1 MNKNAIVFAM
11 SNPEP
16 EISYKEAKKGG
27 AAVVATGRSDF
38 PNQINNALVF
48 PGLFRGALDTRTRL
62 ITDKL
67 KIKAALAI
75 AGLVKTQK

>member
-1 MNKNAIVFAM
+1 MI
-11 SNPEP
+11 
-16 EISYKEAKKGG
+16 
-27 AAVVATGRSDF
+27 VATGRSDF

-48 PGLFRGALDTRTRL
+48 PGLFRGALDTRTRF

-75 AGLVKTQK
+75 AGLVKNPKSDRIVPEVLDKKVVKAVSKVFKLAKK